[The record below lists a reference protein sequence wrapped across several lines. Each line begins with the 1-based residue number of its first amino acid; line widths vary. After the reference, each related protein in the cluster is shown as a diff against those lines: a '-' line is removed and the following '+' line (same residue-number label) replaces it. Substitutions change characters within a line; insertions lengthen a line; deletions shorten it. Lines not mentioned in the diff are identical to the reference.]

1 MRSFL
6 LLIVL
11 LPLLPT
17 GTYANSLS
25 ASIFNPSITSPSL
38 TIGTPIC
45 IDPPRAREKDL
56 ERINYRDCIPLLNEI
71 LLERDIDRR
80 NQYNSTTDY
89 QGHLLRTCS
98 IALLPRFAEANDV
111 FWGYQIA
118 IAAAAAIKNCVED
131 SADQYGGIVF
141 TTSRRLFYAQV
152 RSVGEGVGGVT
163 SLPISV
169 ESGFVENLLLPAVNN
184 NTNATLITPNPTS
197 AIPAC
202 QISKPLTD
210 HLFPVRI
217 LDCYYLFY
225 NILTNPTVERPV
237 ILRGL
242 SPIRYERYGTCSLQ
256 LRGHSAVSADTITY
270 VALLLGAVAIVQKCV
285 VESGFVL
292 AGAVGVGS
300 RGQYFLRVFNPGDEE
315 MGERGRSE

>member
-1 MRSFL
+1 MRLFL
-6 LLIVL
+6 LFVV

-17 GTYANSLS
+17 GTYANSLNAS
-25 ASIFNPSITSPSL
+25 AFHRQNTSPSF

-45 IDPPRAREKDL
+45 VDPPRARGMDL
-56 ERINYRDCIPLLNEI
+56 ERIDYRDCIPLLNEI
-71 LLERDIDRR
+71 LLEPNIDRR
-80 NQYNSTTDY
+80 NQYNSKTDY

-98 IALLPRFAEANDV
+98 TALLPRFAEASDV

-118 IAAAAAIKNCVED
+118 IAAATAIKNCVED

-141 TTSRRLFYAQV
+141 TTSRRLFYMQV
-152 RSVGEGVGGVT
+152 KSVGEGGAGGIT

-169 ESGFVENLLLPAVNN
+169 ESGFAENLLLPAVNN

-202 QISKPLTD
+202 QISKPLTH

-225 NILTNPTVERPV
+225 NILTNPTVEQPV
-237 ILRGL
+237 KLRGL
-242 SPIRYERYGTCSLQ
+242 SPIRFERYGTCSLQ

-300 RGQYFLRVFNPGDEE
+300 RGQYFLRVFNPGDAE
-315 MGERGRSE
+315 MGERVRSE